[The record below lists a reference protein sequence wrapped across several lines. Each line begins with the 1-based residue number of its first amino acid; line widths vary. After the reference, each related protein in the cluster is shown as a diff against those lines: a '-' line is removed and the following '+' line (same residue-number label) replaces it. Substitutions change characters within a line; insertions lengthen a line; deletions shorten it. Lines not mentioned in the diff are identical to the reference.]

1 MAEADI
7 TTALNERL
15 FQSLD
20 LQAFAILDGASVKG
34 LPMAMW
40 EHQVVSWCLFAGDL
54 EPDMAE
60 VAPYL
65 IQLEKGA
72 KFTQWVLQEGW
83 GDHWGVFVVSKENIR
98 TLRGHFRSLVKVRD
112 EEGEPMFFRFY
123 DPRVLR
129 KFLATCEA
137 EELSE
142 VFGPTECFFL
152 EAEDPEELLWFRLDG
167 GHLKEGV
174 VDLAKAA
181 KASAGSTR
189 T

>member
-1 MAEADI
+1 MADADI
-7 TTALNERL
+7 TTALTERL
-15 FQSLD
+15 FQSPD
-20 LQAFAILDGASVKG
+20 LHVFAILDGASVKG
-34 LPMAMW
+34 LRMAMW
-40 EHQVVSWCLFAGDL
+40 EHNVVSWCLFAGEL

-72 KFTQWVLQEGW
+72 GFTQWILQEGW
-83 GDHWGVFVVSKENIR
+83 GNHWGVFVVSRENIR

-112 EEGEPMFFRFY
+112 EEGAPMIFRFY

-142 VFGPTECFFL
+142 VFGPTEGFLL
-152 EAEDPEELLWFRLDG
+152 EAKDPAELLWFRLDG
-167 GHLKEGV
+167 GQLKEHT

-181 KASAGSTR
+181 KASAGSAR